1 MKMRGVAAIAVACTL
16 AIAACST
23 QGNGGPSTSLSLE
36 GTSPGNPTVGETIYS
51 GTCTACHRADL
62 SGINGLGKPLAPSA
76 FIAGMSEIDLATFIA
91 AGRSTDDPTNTTG
104 VDMPP
109 KGGNTS
115 LSAQDLRDVAAFLK
129 TQQ

>member
-1 MKMRGVAAIAVACTL
+1 MKMRGVAAIAAACAL
-16 AIAACST
+16 LIAACSS
-23 QGNGGPSTSLSLE
+23 QGASGPGASLSLE
-36 GTSPGNPTVGETIYS
+36 GTSPGNPTAGETVYA

-62 SGINGLGKPLAPSA
+62 SGIDGLGKPLAPSA
-76 FIAGMSEIDLATFIA
+76 YIAGMSEIDLAAFIA

-109 KGGNTS
+109 KGGDTS

-129 TQQ
+129 ARQ